1 MTREEK
7 LKDIKEHPEN
17 HRHSFAGMIE
27 CCTLESGELDLSL
40 IDAHPPVGKNGGV
53 NCDVIEG
60 PCSCGA
66 WH

>member
-7 LKDIKEHPEN
+7 LKDILDHPEK
-17 HRHSFAGMIE
+17 HKHTWE
-27 CCTLESGELDLSL
+27 ELVDCCLVGTN
-40 IDAHPPVGKNGGV
+40 IDFKLMNAHLAVGYNGGAK
-53 NCDVIEG
+53 CDVIEG